1 MRVCFYFDGF
11 RGKPGRMTESDE
23 KLIGRVRASDQ
34 EAFRLLF
41 EKFQPILFR
50 TVLHSLR
57 DTDAAHDIVQ
67 ETFVRVWN
75 HRASLRAKL
84 PLLAYLLRISRNLV
98 LDHAKYREVR
108 KKLEAEIPPASPALG
123 DRPDEALQL
132 HALEEKLM
140 EVVETRLP
148 AKCREVFMLSRIE
161 EMSNAEIG
169 MHLGISVKTVENQIT
184 RALKI
189 LRKYLAGYTP
199 DI

>member
-50 TVLHSLR
+50 TVLHSVR

-108 KKLEAEIPPASPALG
+108 KKLKAEIPPASPALG